1 MKMRSNLGVMD
12 RETALQLADSKGLQ
26 IIQVRKETPE
36 SEAVFR
42 LASRKQ
48 LWDDEK
54 RMKQRVWRMW
64 LSERQ
69 SKTFTGTD
77 WCAHLVHCRGQVL

>member
-1 MKMRSNLGVMD
+1 MQ
-12 RETALQLADSKGLQ
+12 ETAIQLADSKGLQ

-42 LASRKQ
+42 LVSRKQ

-54 RMKQRVWRMW
+54 RKKQAQKTQGMLPRRL
-64 LSERQ
+64 LS
-69 SKTFTGTD
+69 
-77 WCAHLVHCRGQVL
+77 L